1 MGAPGPRVGHRRD
14 PYEFLERTHSLRPVQ
29 QSGHYG
35 GWSVTSHTGDYRDG
49 WFHHT
54 AGTWSEGSGTIS
66 RQPQWLY
73 VTPHAALHR
82 RHRGRARFLGATKR
96 VGVPYAP
103 LLRTLA
109 WTGLRLGEALGLQWQ
124 DVNFKRAPCGSNG
137 PSSRASTWTR
147 RRVAMGGR

>member
-1 MGAPGPRVGHRRD
+1 MSVTAWGRLDLGLDIDAIPTK
-14 PYEFLERTHSLRPVQ
+14 FLERTHSLRPVQ

-35 GWSVTSHTGDYRDG
+35 GWSVTSYTGDYRGG

-124 DVNFKRAPCGSNG
+124 DVNFGAGG
-137 PSSRASTWTR
+137 GWTR
-147 RRVAMGGR
+147 RGVAMGGR